1 MSKAIYINF
10 ENDALM
16 SALTKYRKSKGWTW
30 KRLVLVGLAESIN
43 KDGDSDELLLAIVEY
58 LESRR

>member
-1 MSKAIYINF
+1 MRAVYVNF
-10 ENDALM
+10 SDVPGLYDALN
-16 SALTKYRKSKGWTW
+16 KYRKSKGWTW

-43 KDGDSDELLLAIVEY
+43 KDGDSDELLLAIVDY

>member
-1 MSKAIYINF
+1 
-10 ENDALM
+10 M

-43 KDGDSDELLLAIVEY
+43 KDGDSDELLLAIVDY